1 MLERLKE
8 LICEMAKFLTRLGAG
23 LILSALP
30 ISNKESHFVS
40 YARRF
45 GFRADHTKHEPRAEI
60 GGRGCIQG
68 ARPAIRATLPL
79 LIQYESKPAFCMMSS
94 MQQSW
99 FFLCRFSSVGQSI
112 RLITG

>member
-1 MLERLKE
+1 MLERLKD

-30 ISNKESHFVS
+30 ISNKGSHFVR

-68 ARPAIRATLPL
+68 ARPAIRADQPSADTIRIKTSFLHDELHAAKLVFLMPL
-79 LIQYESKPAFCMMSS
+79 
-94 MQQSW
+94 
-99 FFLCRFSSVGQSI
+99 
-112 RLITG
+112 

>member
-1 MLERLKE
+1 MLERLKK
-8 LICEMAKFLTRLGAG
+8 LICEIAKFLTRLGAG

-30 ISNKESHFVS
+30 ISNKESHFVR

-68 ARPAIRATLPL
+68 ARPAIRAT
-79 LIQYESKPAFCMMSS
+79 
-94 MQQSW
+94 
-99 FFLCRFSSVGQSI
+99 
-112 RLITG
+112 

>member
-1 MLERLKE
+1 MLERLKD

-30 ISNKESHFVS
+30 ISNKESHFVR

-60 GGRGCIQG
+60 GGRGSIQG
-68 ARPAIRATLPL
+68 ARPAIRAD
-79 LIQYESKPAFCMMSS
+79 
-94 MQQSW
+94 
-99 FFLCRFSSVGQSI
+99 
-112 RLITG
+112 